1 MTSLNY
7 DANKLPLGKLSEN
20 TLQKGNSI
28 LKEISNVLADPELAK
43 TKYGMSSKD
52 TLASLTSRYYTII
65 PHVFG
70 RHIPPIIDNVDLLK
84 REAELIESLGEMEIA
99 TEIINNV
106 TDTRQTLLIQQ
117 VASLQKHGGDRVN
130 IIDRYFESL
139 QLEEFSR
146 RMFNLSPLL
155 TLS

>member
-20 TLQKGNSI
+20 TLRKGNSV
-28 LKEISNVLADPELAK
+28 LKEISNVLAEPSLAK
-43 TKYGMSSKD
+43 TKYGLSAKD
-52 TLASLTSRYYTII
+52 TLATLTSRYYTII

-70 RHIPPIIDNVDLLK
+70 RHIPPIIDNVDRLK
-84 REAELIESLGEMEIA
+84 KEAELIESLGEMEIA

-106 TDTRQTLLIQQ
+106 SDTQQTLLIQQ
-117 VASLQKHGGDRVN
+117 AASLQKHDGERIN
-130 IIDRYFESL
+130 IIDRHFESL

-146 RMFNLSPLL
+146 RMFNLNPLL

>member
-20 TLQKGNSI
+20 TLRKGNSA
-28 LKEISNVLADPELAK
+28 LKEISNVLAEPSLAK
-43 TKYGMSSKD
+43 TKYGLSSKD
-52 TLASLTSRYYTII
+52 TLATLTSRYYTII

-70 RHIPPIIDNVDLLK
+70 RHVPPIIDNVDRLK
-84 REAELIESLGEMEIA
+84 KEAELIESLGEMEIA

-106 TDTRQTLLIQQ
+106 SDARQTSLIQQ
-117 VASLQKHGGDRVN
+117 VAGLQKHGGERINV
-130 IIDRYFESL
+130 IDQHFESL

-146 RMFNLSPLL
+146 RMFNLNPLL

>member
-20 TLQKGNSI
+20 TLRKGNSA
-28 LKEISNVLADPELAK
+28 LKEISNVLVEPSLAK
-43 TKYGMSSKD
+43 TKYGLTSKD
-52 TLASLTSRYYTII
+52 TLATLTSRYYTII

-70 RHIPPIIDNVDLLK
+70 RHVPPIIDNVDRLK
-84 REAELIESLGEMEIA
+84 KEAELIESLGEMEIA

-106 TDTRQTLLIQQ
+106 SDTRQTLLIQQ
-117 VASLQKHGGDRVN
+117 VAGLQKHGGERINV
-130 IIDRYFESL
+130 IDHHFESL

-146 RMFNLSPLL
+146 RMFNLDPLL